1 MTNLIEA
8 SAGTHSVPSAAE
20 KAVAAAVALRSGTG
34 HSENTIKAYASA
46 FGGFKRYCEEE
57 GVPSL
62 PASVDTVA
70 RYIEL
75 RALSGKSASALRTD
89 VAAIKTAHRE
99 ARRVARAA
107 ELNAVFPDP
116 TENEDIRDALRNL
129 AGKARKE
136 HPSKQACALTSEAL
150 AAIKATACNPRT
162 GVTGRTETKE
172 SALRRGKVD
181 IALCSTMRDCAL
193 RREEVVR
200 ITWGA
205 VDFRP
210 DGSATLDLSSRK
222 GNDAGYT
229 GYLTRAT
236 VKALNLIRPVD
247 VQDTDRIFPM
257 TPRSIRN
264 RIASACKAAGVEG
277 RFSGHSRE
285 NRGNC
290 RSCTQGRIRCRRA
303 TGRGLEVFGHACV
316 LRKTGNR
323 IEGTPLQPILK
334 RRRQASSSERKP
346 PALQRAGGF
355 FVALPPKHTALRKPR
370 K

>member
-8 SAGTHSVPSAAE
+8 SAGTLSVPSASE
-20 KAVAAAVALRSGTG
+20 TAVAAAVALRSGTG

-46 FGGFKRYCEEE
+46 FEGFRRYCEEQ

-62 PASVDTVA
+62 PASVDVVA

-89 VAAIKTAHRE
+89 VAAIKAAHRE

-107 ELNAVFPDP
+107 GLKAVFDDP
-116 TENEDIRDALRNL
+116 TNNEDVKDALKNL

-136 HPSKQACALTSEAL
+136 SPSKQTGALTSDVL
-150 AAIKATACNPRT
+150 AAVRATASIPRR
-162 GVTGRTETKE
+162 GATGRTE
-172 SALRRGKVD
+172 SAEKALKRGRVD
-181 IALCSTMRDCAL
+181 VALCSVMRDCAL
-193 RREEVVR
+193 RREEAAR
-200 ITWGA
+200 IVWA
-205 VDFRP
+205 NVELRP

-236 VKALNLIRPVD
+236 VKALKMIRPLD

-264 RIASACKAAGVEG
+264 RIAAACKAAGVEG
-277 RFSGHSRE
+277 RFTGHSPRIGISVDLVRKGASVAAVQQIGGWRSSNMPGYYTRRE
-285 NRGNC
+285 TASKNAV
-290 RSCTQGRIRCRRA
+290 A
-303 TGRGLEVFGHACV
+303 TYLE
-316 LRKTGNR
+316 
-323 IEGTPLQPILK
+323 TP
-334 RRRQASSSERKP
+334 
-346 PALQRAGGF
+346 
-355 FVALPPKHTALRKPR
+355 
-370 K
+370 